1 MFYVYHKV
9 KGDRLQGPEYRLLG
23 EYEVRVAAHMAAVDY
38 NRMNGYKKGGMHF
51 AVVRVR
57 QVKQM

>member
-9 KGDRLQGPEYRLLG
+9 KGDRLSGPDYELLG

-38 NRMNGYKKGGMHF
+38 NRSRGYKARGIHY
-51 AVVRVR
+51 AVVRQR
-57 QVKQM
+57 KVKM